1 MIVVRSDEPGVD
13 GYDVVLDSAD
23 GGSLTAALRTAG
35 AIDVSPEAAEVVRIE
50 AGRPRFGDDMDAET
64 IPLEAGIEDR
74 AISRTKGCYVGQEV
88 IVRVLDRG
96 QGRVAR
102 HLVGLRLAS
111 DVPRGSAIAVGG
123 RDIGRIT
130 SVVHSAALGEWIA
143 LGYVS
148 ARPHVSRDD
157 RDGGGCTGVSQ
168 RPAVRRLRRGPK
180 VEGRGPNVRYR
191 AACNNAIKASS
202 AGGKA
207 SAFSSLRVTH
217 RISCPSSGVGGA
229 VRRHAMKCSST
240 VRSG

>member
-23 GGSLTAALRTAG
+23 GGSLAAALRTAG
-35 AIDVSPEAAEVVRIE
+35 AIDVSPEAAEIVRIE
-50 AGRPRFGDDMDAET
+50 AGRPRFGDDMDEET

-111 DVPRGSAIAVGG
+111 DVPRGSAIAAGE

-130 SVVHSAALGEWIA
+130 SVVRSPALGQWIA
-143 LGYVS
+143 LGYVQRDHTS
-148 ARPHVSRDD
+148 PGTIVTVAGAPASVSNL
-157 RDGGGCTGVSQ
+157 
-168 RPAVRRLRRGPK
+168 P
-180 VEGRGPNVRYR
+180 
-191 AACNNAIKASS
+191 
-202 AGGKA
+202 
-207 SAFSSLRVTH
+207 F
-217 RISCPSSGVGGA
+217 VG
-229 VRRHAMKCSST
+229 
-240 VRSG
+240 